1 MWVTVQ
7 LTRPMVEAAYA
18 HGIFP
23 MAIDRRDIFTWHRP
37 DPRAILPLDRF
48 HTPGSLAKV
57 IRQQRFQIT
66 FDRTFRDVMEGC
78 AERRKGGTWINDTL
92 VDVYCELHAAGKA
105 HSVEVWKAG
114 ELVGG
119 TYGVHI
125 GGAFM
130 AESKFH
136 RVRDASKVALAS
148 LVGRLRERG
157 FALLDVQYVTPH
169 LKRFGV
175 VEVPAATYEQ
185 TLREATALRCEFA

>member
-18 HGIFP
+18 AGIFP
-23 MAIDRRDIFTWHRP
+23 MAIDKRDIFTWHRP

-48 HTPGSLAKV
+48 HASRSLVKLM
-57 IRQQRFQIT
+57 RQNKFTVTYDQA
-66 FDRTFRDVMEGC
+66 FRDVMLGC
-78 AERRKGGTWINDTL
+78 AHDRKGGTWINDTL
-92 VDVYCELHAAGKA
+92 LDVYCELHAAGRA
-105 HSVEVWKAG
+105 HSVEVWKDGQLA
-114 ELVGG
+114 GG

-148 LVGRLRERG
+148 LVTRLRERG
-157 FALLDVQYVTPH
+157 FGLLDVQYVTPH
-169 LKRFGV
+169 LARFGV
-175 VEVPAATYEQ
+175 HEVSAHTYERH
-185 TLREATALRCEFA
+185 LREAITRTCTFG

>member
-1 MWVTVQ
+1 MQ

-18 HGIFP
+18 RGIFP

-37 DPRAILPLDRF
+37 DPRAVLPLDRF
-48 HTPGSLAKV
+48 HVPRSLAKV
-57 IRQQRFQIT
+57 IRQRRFEVT
-66 FDRTFRDVMEGC
+66 FDRAFREVMQGC
-78 AERRKGGTWINDTL
+78 AQGRKGGSWINDTL
-92 VDVYCELHAAGKA
+92 LDVYCDLHAAGRA
-105 HSVEVWKAG
+105 HSVEVWKDG
-114 ELVGG
+114 SLVGG

-169 LKRFGV
+169 LARFGV
-175 VEVPAATYEQ
+175 MEVSAATYEKC
-185 TLREATALRCEFA
+185 LREATALRCEFGGP